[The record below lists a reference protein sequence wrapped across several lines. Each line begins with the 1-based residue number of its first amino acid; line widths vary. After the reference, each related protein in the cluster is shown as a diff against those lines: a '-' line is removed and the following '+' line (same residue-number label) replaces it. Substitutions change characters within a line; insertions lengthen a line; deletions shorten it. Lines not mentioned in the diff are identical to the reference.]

1 MAKMEETEARIKTVN
16 QQVLVDAIANSGA
29 RENSTFPYC
38 IHCPSPFLDRRRS
51 ILPSKIAH

>member
-16 QQVLVDAIANSGA
+16 QLQVLVDAIANSGA

-38 IHCPSPFLDRRRS
+38 IHCPSPFFG
-51 ILPSKIAH
+51 